1 MPTLKSRLDEL
12 LCNGGFDLPMPGAGA
27 TAGRHQALAQFGATD
42 LSLARLAEAHT
53 DAIAILS
60 EAGKSVRPQT
70 LYGVWASDAPP
81 SRVTCE
87 RLNDDEWRIDGI
99 KQFCSG
105 AGLVGAALVTAHH
118 TDGVQL
124 FDVPVEQSTVIAQPS
139 QWKNP
144 AFADTGTTA
153 VQFQCAIVQ
162 DRFRIGGT
170 GWYLSRP
177 GFWHGSIGPA
187 ACWAGGAR
195 SLVEAATRLARP
207 DAHSRAQLGA
217 LQATAWGLNAILEQ
231 AGREIDADLRDT
243 AGTARTRA
251 LKVRHLIERACT
263 EVLDRFGRATGPQL
277 LAYDTT
283 VVRQHA
289 ALTLYIRQ
297 CHAERD
303 LETIAE

>member
-1 MPTLKSRLDEL
+1 MPTLKSRLAEL
-12 LCNGGFDLPMPGAGA
+12 LCNGEFDLPMPGAGA
-27 TAGRHQALAQFGATD
+27 TASRHHALAQFGATD

-60 EAGKSVRPQT
+60 EAGKTVRPET
-70 LYGVWASDAPP
+70 LYGVWASDAAP

-87 RLNDDEWRIDGI
+87 RLSDDEWRIDGI
-99 KQFCSG
+99 KQFCTG
-105 AGLVGAALVTAHH
+105 TGLVGAALVTAHH
-118 TDGVQL
+118 ADGVQL
-124 FDVPVEQSTVIAQPS
+124 FDVPVDENTVIAQPS

-153 VQFQCAIVQ
+153 VQFQCAVVQ
-162 DRFRIGGT
+162 ARFRIGET

-195 SLVEAATRLARP
+195 SLIEATTRLARR

-217 LQATAWGLNAILEQ
+217 LQATAWGLNAILEH
-231 AGREIDADLRDT
+231 AGREIDADPRDT
-243 AGTARTRA
+243 TATARTRG
-251 LKVRHLIERACT
+251 LKVRHLVERACT

-277 LAYDTT
+277 LAYDST

-303 LETIAE
+303 LETIPE